1 MSGPPSHGSTT
12 TERPPRWVLDTNVL
26 VSALLFPA
34 GRLTWIRDTWR
45 SGTVV
50 PLASRE
56 TTTEL
61 IRILCYPRFGLS
73 PHEREDLLADYL
85 PYCEPVTV
93 STPPPIPD
101 CRDPFDRPF
110 LELARAGNA
119 DALVTGDKDL
129 HSLAPAFP
137 IPILTPTAALATLPA
152 E

>member
-1 MSGPPSHGSTT
+1 MSDPTPHASTA
-12 TERPPRWVLDTNVL
+12 TERPTRWVLDTNVL
-26 VSALLFPA
+26 VSALLFPT
-34 GRLTWIRDTWR
+34 GRLTWIRNTWR
-45 SGTVV
+45 SGAIV

-61 IRILCYPRFGLS
+61 IRVLCYPRFRLT

-85 PYCEPVTV
+85 PHCESVVV
-93 STPPPIPD
+93 SKPPSVPD

-110 LELARAGNA
+110 IELAGAARA

-137 IPILTPTAALATLPA
+137 IPILTPAAALATLPA
-152 E
+152 K

>member
-1 MSGPPSHGSTT
+1 M
-12 TERPPRWVLDTNVL
+12 
-26 VSALLFPA
+26 
-34 GRLTWIRDTWR
+34 
-45 SGTVV
+45 

-61 IRILCYPRFGLS
+61 IRVLCYPRFRLA

-85 PYCEPVTV
+85 PHCESVTV
-93 STPPPIPD
+93 SIAPPIPD

-110 LELARAGNA
+110 LELARAASA

-152 E
+152 Q